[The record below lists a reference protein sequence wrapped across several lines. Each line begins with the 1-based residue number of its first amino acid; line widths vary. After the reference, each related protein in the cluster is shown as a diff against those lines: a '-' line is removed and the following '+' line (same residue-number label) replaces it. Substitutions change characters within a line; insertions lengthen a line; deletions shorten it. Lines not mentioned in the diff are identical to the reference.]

1 MNDKPTFRELELL
14 AAVCPSQST
23 WPTDYL
29 HWQRMGVA
37 ATEARSRL
45 GKFLEQRDEI
55 EADPR
60 LTPEGQRQ
68 EGKKASEKAL
78 AALDASNS
86 LQRAQESVAAVEA
99 KWEAMTAKA
108 IKKPT
113 DANDVAVAMQ
123 VRDKLA
129 NMKESR
135 MAWLEKHADDP
146 VIFSAIMSAPQ
157 ALSGLTDAEWRLV
170 QLKAE
175 AKALPPDVR
184 EAKLAVAKA
193 WSELQRGWRTARA
206 RITHGGGLEKAPDGS
221 WGQVAAYENTAA

>member
-1 MNDKPTFRELELL
+1 MSNRTRFRELELL

-37 ATEARSRL
+37 ATEARGRL

-60 LTPEGQRQ
+60 LSPEGKRQ
-68 EGKKASEKAL
+68 ECKRASEKAL

-86 LQRAQESVAAVEA
+86 LTRAQESAAAQEA
-99 KWEAMTAKA
+99 KWDALVAKA
-108 IKKPT
+108 IKPPT
-113 DANDVAVAMQ
+113 DANAVAVAMQ

-129 NMKESR
+129 NMKEGR
-135 MAWLEKHADDP
+135 MAWLEKHADGP
-146 VIFSAIMSAPQ
+146 VIFSAILSAPQ
-157 ALSGLTDAEWRLV
+157 ALSGLTDQEWRLV

-175 AKALPPDVR
+175 ATALPPEVR
-184 EAKLAVAKA
+184 EAKRAVAEKWA
-193 WSELQRGWRTARA
+193 ELERGWRNARA
-206 RITHGGGLEKAPDGS
+206 RI
-221 WGQVAAYENTAA
+221 AAG